1 MAADGQLTIRA
12 GEGTIR
18 QALDAIADTG
28 GFRLVI
34 YGGNDFPIPEPLN
47 NVPLVEGIK
56 RLLGEANYAMVFDK
70 KSGKGT
76 ADTTLKKL
84 IVNLEPRPA
93 AVVSGTTSPGGNPD
107 KTTDGDGNPQ
117 PLPPAELRAE
127 LARLADPDS
136 ENRMSA
142 IQALAGSND
151 ASALPA
157 LADTTRKDSDA
168 RIRAAAAMALGGRG
182 ERTAIPPLVQA
193 AGDNDPWVRVNAI
206 EALAQIGGD
215 EVIPYVR
222 KAQSDAD
229 ADVANAAVM
238 ALRELPGAERGDT
251 AP

>member
-1 MAADGQLTIRA
+1 
-12 GEGTIR
+12 
-18 QALDAIADTG
+18 
-28 GFRLVI
+28 
-34 YGGNDFPIPEPLN
+34 
-47 NVPLVEGIK
+47 
-56 RLLGEANYAMVFDK
+56 
-70 KSGKGT
+70 
-76 ADTTLKKL
+76 
-84 IVNLEPRPA
+84 
-93 AVVSGTTSPGGNPD
+93 
-107 KTTDGDGNPQ
+107 
-117 PLPPAELRAE
+117 
-127 LARLADPDS
+127 
-136 ENRMSA
+136 MSA